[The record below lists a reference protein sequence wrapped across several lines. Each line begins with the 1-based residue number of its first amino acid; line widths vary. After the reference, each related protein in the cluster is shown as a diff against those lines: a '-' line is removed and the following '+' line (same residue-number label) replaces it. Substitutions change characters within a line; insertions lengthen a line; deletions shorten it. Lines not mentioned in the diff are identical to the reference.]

1 MQWRRGVETATVL
14 DLNFYVSTGTL
25 HCRYKL
31 QPQYS
36 KKVKAEP
43 VLVGA
48 MKASRGTGCVV
59 PRILNL
65 GAR

>member
-14 DLNFYVSTGTL
+14 DLKFYVSTGTL

-36 KKVKAEP
+36 EKVKAEP
-43 VLVGA
+43 VLVSA
-48 MKASRGTGCVV
+48 MKACKRIGCVV
-59 PRILNL
+59 PRILKL